1 MSILK
6 TFCLSGILLLTLNY
20 AGIVNAHAVVTDD
33 SLKVEAVLPN
43 TPTQVK
49 LTFNAGIELGLSNIF
64 LVRTGDIEE
73 RLNMHNGNKP
83 GLVLVD
89 IPALQAGEYALHYKI
104 LAADGHLT
112 EDVIRFT
119 VKP

>member
-1 MSILK
+1 MPILK
-6 TFCLSGILLLTLNY
+6 TFCLSGILLITLNY
-20 AGIVNAHAVVTDD
+20 AGVINAHAVVTDD

-49 LTFNAGIELGLSNIF
+49 LTFNSGIELGLSNIF

-73 RLNMHNGNKP
+73 RLNIHKGNKP

-89 IPALQAGEYALHYKI
+89 LPALEAGEYALHYKI
-104 LAADGHLT
+104 FAADGHLT
-112 EDVIRFT
+112 EDVIHFT